1 MPWTID
7 NPPDAIKNKSKPAI
21 EAGVSAANSCF
32 SRGQD
37 EESCIFAAIAAAN
50 NYERTH
56 SVKKQRVQKEPPL
69 HVKVLLDA
77 LEQRK
82 SSQND
87 SGQRRSLTEGLKTL
101 LEGST
106 DSNEG
111 LGTIEVVKALETRYI
126 KSADFDKQDRLVINF
141 SDGSKITTRSID
153 IKSYVEQYIS
163 VSAPQQQV
171 QHKDLEPMTILNVN
185 GDPEIVF
192 YSDGEIVTSVVNLEE

>member
-7 NPPDAIKNKSKPAI
+7 NPPDAIKNKSNAAI
-21 EAGVSAANSCF
+21 QAGVDAANSCF
-32 SRGQD
+32 TRGQD

-56 SVKKQRVQKEPPL
+56 TVKKQRVQKEPPL

-77 LEQRK
+77 LEKRK
-82 SSQND
+82 
-87 SGQRRSLTEGLKTL
+87 SLTEGLKTP
-101 LEGST
+101 LEAQT

-111 LGTIEVVKALETRYI
+111 LGTTEVVKALETRYI

-153 IKSYVEQYIS
+153 IKSYVEQY
-163 VSAPQQQV
+163 VSIAPQPQKV
-171 QHKDLEPMTILNVN
+171 ALEPVSVFNS
-185 GDPEIVF
+185 GSPEIVF
-192 YSDGEIVTSVVNLEE
+192 TSTGEIITTEVLLE

>member
-7 NPPDAIKNKSKPAI
+7 NPPDAIKNKSNAAI
-21 EAGVSAANSCF
+21 QAGVDAANSCF
-32 SRGQD
+32 TRGQD

-56 SVKKQRVQKEPPL
+56 TVKKQRVQKEPPL

-87 SGQRRSLTEGLKTL
+87 VGQRKSLTEGLKTPL
-101 LEGST
+101 DATT

-111 LGTIEVVKALETRYI
+111 LGTTEVVKALETRYI

-153 IKSYVEQYIS
+153 IKSYVEQYVSIS
-163 VSAPQQQV
+163 QPQESQQ
-171 QHKDLEPMTILNVN
+171 KALEPVSVFNS
-185 GDPEIVF
+185 GSPEIVF
-192 YSDGEIVTSVVNLEE
+192 TSTGEIITTEVLLE